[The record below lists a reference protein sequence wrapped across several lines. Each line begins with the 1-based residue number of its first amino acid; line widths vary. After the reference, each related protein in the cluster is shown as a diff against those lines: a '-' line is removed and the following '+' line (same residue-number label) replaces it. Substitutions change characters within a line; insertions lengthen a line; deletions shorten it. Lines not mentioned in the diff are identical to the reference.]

1 MADVS
6 PSVSAPRSTQPAWV
20 EVDVGALVHNATVL
34 RRTAPATA
42 RLGLLVKANGYG
54 HGLEVAARA
63 AVTGGADQLIVA
75 TLDEALALRAAGLEA
90 PLLVIYPI
98 LSGGVAD
105 AAAAGVELTLGGRDS
120 ATRTLRAWGAAR
132 DRMPGRTLAVHVEVN
147 TGMGRGGVAPNDL
160 ASVIRAIAAQPA
172 TRIAGIWSH
181 LADGADET
189 RSAEQVRRFDAAI
202 TTLTAGERPV
212 PPLHLVT
219 TEGLFTRSA
228 PALDMVRIG
237 LAFYGQLGLDVTPA
251 PELVSLA
258 AELRPA
264 MAVKARAVRV
274 EPVPSG
280 GTVGYGGEWVA
291 DRHSTI
297 ATLPIGY
304 ADGWPRAS
312 WPGESAL
319 VRGRRVPL
327 VGRVSMDSV
336 CADVTGISG
345 LTERDEF
352 VLLGAQ
358 GAERISV
365 TDLARHR
372 GTIPN
377 EVLCSFGPR
386 LPRVHR
392 GIEILGNPR

>member
-1 MADVS
+1 
-6 PSVSAPRSTQPAWV
+6 
-20 EVDVGALVHNATVL
+20 VDLGALVHNATVL
-34 RRTAPATA
+34 RRTAPDTA

-54 HGLEVAARA
+54 HGMEMAARA
-63 AVTGGADQLIVA
+63 ALAGGADQLIVA
-75 TLDEALALRAAGLEA
+75 TLDEALALRGAGLEA
-90 PLLVIYPI
+90 PLLVVYPI
-98 LSGGVAD
+98 LSAGVAD
-105 AAAAGVELTLGGRDS
+105 AAAAGIELTVGGRDS

-132 DRMPGRTLAVHVEVN
+132 DRMPDRTLAVHVEVD
-147 TGMGRGGVAPNDL
+147 TGMGRGGVAPDDL
-160 ASVIRAIAAQPA
+160 ASVVRGIEAQPA

-189 RSAEQVRRFDAAI
+189 RSAEQVRRFDAAVA
-202 TTLTAGERPV
+202 TLPTDGRAG
-212 PPLHLVT
+212 PPLHLVA

-237 LAFYGQLGLDVTPA
+237 LAFYGELGLDVAPA
-251 PELVSLA
+251 AELASLA
-258 AELRPA
+258 AGLRPA
-264 MAVKARAVRV
+264 MAVKARAIRV
-274 EPVPSG
+274 EPVPAG
-280 GTVGYGGEWVA
+280 GSVGYGGEWVA
-291 DRHSTI
+291 DRPSTI

-312 WPGESAL
+312 WPGASAL

-327 VGRVSMDSV
+327 VGRVSMDTV
-336 CADVTGISG
+336 CADVTEIGE

-365 TDLARHR
+365 AEIARHR
-372 GTIPN
+372 GTSPN

-392 GIEILGNPR
+392 GMELVETPR